1 MGRGS
6 SLDAASA
13 LDPLLIVSP
22 NACSTPDA
30 MPFVLGGPIEGDEG
44 VRIAI
49 GLVTAFVIPVP
60 RDQLRPTEV
69 PASEFIACTPNDGV
83 QLSFAQQRQLDAELC
98 AGPPAATLSPG

>member
-13 LDPLLIVSP
+13 LDPLLIVSQR
-22 NACSTPDA
+22 ACSGPDA
-30 MPFVLGGPIEGDEG
+30 QPFVLGGPIEGDEG

-49 GLVTAFVIPVP
+49 DLVTVGAPVP